1 MDFPGGLVA
10 KTLSPREEGLGLGE
24 LGFLKPPWPKQN
36 KKKTKCW
43 KVVRELAREAF

>member
-1 MDFPGGLVA
+1 MLQWLGLRTSTA
-10 KTLSPREEGLGLGE
+10 GGLGLGE